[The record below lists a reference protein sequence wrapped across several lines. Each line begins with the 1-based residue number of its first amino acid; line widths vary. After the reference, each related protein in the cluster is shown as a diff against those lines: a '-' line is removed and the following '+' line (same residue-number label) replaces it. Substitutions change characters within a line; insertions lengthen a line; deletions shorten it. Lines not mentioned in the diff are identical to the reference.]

1 MLSFF
6 SGLRAR
12 TAVKLVCALGVIA
25 IVGACDDDD
34 DGVDP
39 FSIVRRSH
47 QIDLRVARTTLA
59 QDDTVTVVPAITD
72 RETGDTLRPTY
83 AFRSTAPSVAS
94 VGATTGLVR
103 ALLPGT
109 TMIIA
114 SARFN
119 DSTYADTV
127 TITVN
132 STNATNNLAILTP
145 DTSIF
150 TGDTKTLATR
160 LRNAA
165 GTELTTRARSFTSLD
180 TAIVAV
186 SSAGVVTAKALG
198 TTRVILAAEGLA
210 DTVSITVIQRPVADI
225 VVTPDPAN
233 VNQGRTVQLTASPR
247 AANGTALTGRTVTWS
262 SDNTAIATV
271 DATGLVTGVAGT
283 ATGNPVTIRVTS
295 EGVTRLVEVRV
306 FPAS

>member
-34 DGVDP
+34 DVDP
-39 FSIVRRSH
+39 FSIVRTSH

-83 AFRSTAPSVAS
+83 SYQSTAPTVAS
-94 VGATTGLVR
+94 VSATTGLVR

-119 DSTYADTV
+119 DSTYRDTV

-132 STNATNNLAILTP
+132 NTNRAASAAILTP

-150 TGDTKTLATR
+150 IGDTKTLVAE
-160 LRNAA
+160 LKNPG
-165 GTELTTRARSFTSLD
+165 GTVLATRARTFTSLD
-180 TAIVAV
+180 TAIVSV
-186 SSAGVVTAKALG
+186 SAAGVVTARALG
-198 TTRVILAAEGLA
+198 TTRVILSAEGLA
-210 DTVSITVIQRPVADI
+210 DTVSITVIQRPVTDI
-225 VVTPDPAN
+225 VVTPDPAS

-283 ATGNPVTIRVTS
+283 PTGNPVTIRVTS

-306 FPAS
+306 FPAP